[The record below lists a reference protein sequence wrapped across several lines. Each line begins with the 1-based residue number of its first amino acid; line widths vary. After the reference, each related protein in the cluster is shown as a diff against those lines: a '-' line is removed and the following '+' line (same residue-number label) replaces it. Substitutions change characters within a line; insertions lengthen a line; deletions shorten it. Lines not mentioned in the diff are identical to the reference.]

1 MRSVPSS
8 KNRRRVELP
17 AALYDRLKQAADDEG
32 RTVAGVV
39 VELLGLGLRRYTPL
53 HRRGVRPSSE
63 PNFTARAERVLKL
76 AREDEPRRFNHNYV
90 GTEHLLLALVDEG
103 DGPAARA
110 LARFGVTT
118 EKVAESIAFMI
129 GRGPAPF
136 EGTPGETPRTKMV
149 LAIAAGEAERLDH
162 PFVGAAHLLL
172 GLIREGEGIAA
183 GILESLG
190 VDMLALRDAVLEAFT
205 RGEMPLAET

>member
-1 MRSVPSS
+1 MQPVPSS

-17 AALYDRLKQAADDEG
+17 AALYDRLKQTADAEG

-39 VELLGLGLRRYTPL
+39 VELLGLGLRRYKPAWVTGGRRDNLTP
-53 HRRGVRPSSE
+53 
-63 PNFTARAERVLKL
+63 RAERVLKL

-90 GTEHLLLALVDEG
+90 GTEHLLLALVDER

-110 LARFGVTT
+110 LTRSGVTT
-118 EKVAESIAFMI
+118 DKVVESIEFMI

-136 EGTPGETPRTKMV
+136 EGTPTETPRTKIV
-149 LAIAAGEAERLDH
+149 LGLAAGEAQKLDH
-162 PFVGAAHLLL
+162 ALVGSGHLLL
-172 GLIREGEGIAA
+172 ALIREGEGIAA

-190 VDMLALRDAVLEAFT
+190 VDMLELRDAVLESFA